1 MGPAEFYY
9 KNRNDNNESV
19 WESLIFID
27 TNNTNAFKG
36 IGIARLTDSNFNI
49 IDNTRL
55 VYEGK
60 RIIVD
65 NSFSTFDYNQYIE
78 RGYIEYSKKD
88 IAEFSSV
95 YSDSGLSGVSDGTT
109 GVPYNDF
116 LILNGKGLFSGYNIL
131 RITYDN
137 EGTASW
143 NPHGQKRARKLNLL
157 NK

>member
-1 MGPAEFYY
+1 MGPTEFYY
-9 KNRNDNNESV
+9 KNGNN
-19 WESLIFID
+19 WEQLTFID
-27 TNNTNAFKG
+27 TNNTNSYKG
-36 IGIARLTDSNFNI
+36 ISIARLTDSNFNV

-55 VYEGK
+55 VFEGK

-65 NSFSTFDYNQYIE
+65 NSFSTFEYNQYIE

-95 YSDSGLSGVSDGTT
+95 YSDSGLSGVSDDGTT

-143 NPHGQKRARKLNLL
+143 NPHGQKKARKLNLF

>member
-1 MGPAEFYY
+1 MGPTEFYY

-19 WESLIFID
+19 WELLTFID
-27 TNNTNAFKG
+27 TKNTNAFKG
-36 IGIARLTDSNFNI
+36 MGIARLTDSNFNM
-49 IDNTRL
+49 IDNTRI

-88 IAEFSSV
+88 IVEFSSV
-95 YSDSGLSGVSDGTT
+95 YSDSGLHEFSE
-109 GVPYNDF
+109 VPYNDF

-131 RITYDN
+131 RVTYDN

-143 NPHGQKRARKLNLL
+143 NPHGEKLVRKINLF

>member
-1 MGPAEFYY
+1 MGPTEFYY
-9 KNRNDNNESV
+9 KGINDKSV
-19 WESLIFID
+19 WELLTFID
-27 TNNTNAFKG
+27 TKNTNAFKG
-36 IGIARLTDSNFNI
+36 IGIARLTDSNFNL
-49 IDNTRL
+49 IDNTRI
-55 VYEGK
+55 VYESK

-88 IAEFSSV
+88 IVEFSSV
-95 YSDSGLSGVSDGTT
+95 YPDPGLSDTT
-109 GVPYNDF
+109 QVPYNDF

-137 EGTASW
+137 EGSASW
-143 NPHGQKRARKLNLL
+143 NPHGQKKARKLNLL

>member
-19 WESLIFID
+19 WEGLTFID
-27 TNNTNAFKG
+27 TKNTKAFKG
-36 IGIARLTDSNFNI
+36 ISIARLTDSNFNV
-49 IDNTRL
+49 IDNTRI
-55 VYEGK
+55 VFEGK

-95 YSDSGLSGVSDGTT
+95 YSDSGLSDTT
-109 GVPYNDF
+109 QVPYEDF

-143 NPHGQKRARKLNLL
+143 NPHGQKKARKLNLF

>member
-1 MGPAEFYY
+1 MGPTEFYY
-9 KNRNDNNESV
+9 KGINDKSV
-19 WESLIFID
+19 WELLTFID
-27 TNNTNAFKG
+27 IKNTNAFKG
-36 IGIARLTDSNFNI
+36 IGIARLTDSNFNL
-49 IDNTRL
+49 IDNTRI
-55 VYEGK
+55 VYESK

-88 IAEFSSV
+88 IVEFSSV
-95 YSDSGLSGVSDGTT
+95 YSDPGLSDTT
-109 GVPYNDF
+109 QVPYNDF

-143 NPHGQKRARKLNLL
+143 NPHGQKKARKLNLF

>member
-1 MGPAEFYY
+1 MGPAVFYY
-9 KNRNDNNESV
+9 KNRNDQDAAG
-19 WESLIFID
+19 WEELTFID
-27 TNNTNAFKG
+27 TNNTNAYKG
-36 IGIARLTDSNFNI
+36 ISICRLRDSNFNI
-49 IDNTRL
+49 IDNTRI
-55 VYEGK
+55 VFEGK

-65 NSFSTFDYNQYIE
+65 NSFSTFDSNQYIE

-95 YSDSGLSGVSDGTT
+95 YSDSGLT
-109 GVPYNDF
+109 GVTTRTYEDF
-116 LILNGKGLFSGYNIL
+116 LILNGKGLFSGYNTL

-143 NPHGQKRARKLNLL
+143 NPYGQKIARKINLF

>member
-1 MGPAEFYY
+1 MGPTEFYY
-9 KNRNDNNESV
+9 KGINDKSV
-19 WESLIFID
+19 WELLTFID
-27 TNNTNAFKG
+27 IKNTNAFKG
-36 IGIARLTDSNFNI
+36 IGIARLTDSNFNL
-49 IDNTRL
+49 IDNTRIL
-55 VYEGK
+55 YESK

-88 IAEFSSV
+88 IVEFSSV
-95 YSDSGLSGVSDGTT
+95 YSDPGLSDTT
-109 GVPYNDF
+109 QVPYNDF

-143 NPHGQKRARKLNLL
+143 NPHGQKKARKLNLF